1 MLDMIGV
8 GPFITLPLILAAMG
22 GPQAMLGWILGAGL
36 ALCDGLVWAELGAA
50 MPEAGGSYAFL
61 RRIYSGAAGIRSLGR
76 FLAFL
81 YVFQLSFSA
90 PLSAASGCIGL
101 SQYATYLW
109 PSLAGH
115 TLLRSVHIGPY
126 TAGVSAGPETLVAI
140 TALLL
145 VVFLLYRGLTDLRF
159 ATAAMWCSVMAL
171 MTWIV
176 LTGALRGHLSQAFAF
191 PPGAFHL
198 TPAFFLGLGSAM
210 MFATYDYWGYYN
222 ITFLGGEVKDAART
236 VPRAILIS
244 IALVA
249 AIYLAMNI
257 SVLAVL
263 PWQGLVGAQNG
274 AAALGGAAALSLDAR
289 RAVISTFMQTAYGP
303 HFGPAL
309 GKLAAALVMMTAF
322 SGVFSLLLGYSRI
335 PYAAA
340 RDGNYF
346 RVFAR
351 LHAKGFPHVSLLA
364 LGAAAICF
372 CFFSLADVIAAL
384 VVLRILLQFLMQH
397 VGVIYLR
404 RTQPN
409 LPRPFRIWLYP
420 LPPLLALAGFTYIL
434 IERTQLPARASRR
447 GRGDRPGHRH
457 LPAAREVAGQCVNPG
472 GNRAEG
478 VAPFRRL
485 PIQNEPGRVFR

>member
-1 MLDMIGV
+1 V
-8 GPFITLPLILAAMG
+8 
-22 GPQAMLGWILGAGL
+22 
-36 ALCDGLVWAELGAA
+36 
-50 MPEAGGSYAFL
+50 
-61 RRIYSGAAGIRSLGR
+61 
-76 FLAFL
+76 
-81 YVFQLSFSA
+81 
-90 PLSAASGCIGL
+90 
-101 SQYATYLW
+101 
-109 PSLAGH
+109 
-115 TLLRSVHIGPY
+115 
-126 TAGVSAGPETLVAI
+126 
-140 TALLL
+140 

-176 LTGALRGHLSQAFAF
+176 LTGAVRGHLSQAFAF

-222 ITFLGGEVKDAART
+222 ITFLGAEVKDAART

-263 PWQGLVGAQNG
+263 PWQGLVGAQNE
-274 AAALGGAAALSLDAR
+274 DAR
-289 RAVISTFMQTAYGP
+289 RAVISRFMEVAYGP
-303 HFGPAL
+303 RVGPAL
-309 GKLAAALVMMTAF
+309 GRVAAGLVMMTAF

-346 RVFAR
+346 RVFGK
-351 LHAKGFPHVSLLA
+351 LHRKGFPNVSLLM

-397 VGVIYLR
+397 AGVIYLR
-404 RTQPN
+404 RTQPEMK
-409 LPRPFRIWLYP
+409 RPFRIWLYP
-420 LPPLLALAGFTYIL
+420 LPPLVAIAGFLYIL
-434 IERTQLPARASRR
+434 VERPHFLREIAGAGAVLAVGTAIYLVREWVQRA
-447 GRGDRPGHRH
+447 
-457 LPAAREVAGQCVNPG
+457 G
-472 GNRAEG
+472 GG
-478 VAPFRRL
+478 MSPD
-485 PIQNEPGRVFR
+485 PSG

>member
-1 MLDMIGV
+1 MTSIETRPEGEPHLHRSLNLRGAVALNMLDMIGV

-61 RRIYSGAAGIRSLGR
+61 RTIYSGAAGTRKLGR

-81 YVFQLSFSA
+81 FIFQLTFSA
-90 PLSAASGCIGL
+90 PLSVASGCIGL

-109 PSLAGH
+109 PGLAGH
-115 TLLRSVHIGPY
+115 NATHMLHVGGYS
-126 TAGVSAGPETLVAI
+126 AGVSAGPTTLVAI
-140 TALLL
+140 AAVLIA
-145 VVFLLYRGLTDLRF
+145 VFLLYRGLMGLRVV
-159 ATAAMWCSVMAL
+159 AAVMWCAVMGLIA
-171 MTWIV
+171 WILV
-176 LTGALRGHLSQAFAF
+176 TGAVYGHLRQAFTF
-191 PPGAFHL
+191 PPGAFVL
-198 TPAFFLGLGSAM
+198 TPGFFLGLGSAM
-210 MFATYDYWGYYN
+210 LIATYDYWGYYN

-249 AIYLAMNI
+249 AMYLAMNI

-263 PWQGLVGAQNG
+263 PWQGIVGAHD
-274 AAALGGAAALSLDAR
+274 LTAR
-289 RAVISTFMQTAYGP
+289 RAVISTFMEVAYGP
-303 HFGPAL
+303 GIGPAL
-309 GKLAAALVMMTAF
+309 GKVAAVLVMVTAF
-322 SGVFSLLLGYSRI
+322 ASVFSLLLGYSRI

-346 RVFAR
+346 RAFGR
-351 LHAKGFPHVSLLA
+351 LHRKGFPHVSLLV

-397 VGVIYLR
+397 IGVIYLR
-404 RTQPN
+404 QSQPEMT
-409 LPRPFRIWLYP
+409 RPFRIWLYP
-420 LPPLLALAGFTYIL
+420 LPPLLAIAGFIYILVERANFQREILGAGVVILAGALVY
-434 IERTQLPARASRR
+434 
-447 GRGDRPGHRH
+447 
-457 LPAAREVAGQCVNPG
+457 AAREWMNAD
-472 GNRAEG
+472 A
-478 VAPFRRL
+478 
-485 PIQNEPGRVFR
+485 RVD

>member
-1 MLDMIGV
+1 VPELHRSLTLPGAVALNMLDMIGV

-61 RRIYSGAAGIRSLGR
+61 RTIYGGPSGRGGAGR
-76 FLAFL
+76 FIAFL
-81 YVFQLSFSA
+81 FIFQLTFSA
-90 PLSAASGCIGL
+90 PLSVASGCIGL

-109 PSLAGH
+109 PRLAVGH
-115 TLLRSVHIGPY
+115 TAARTLHVGGYS
-126 TAGVSAGPETLVAI
+126 AGVTAGPETLVAI
-140 TALLL
+140 AAVL
-145 VVFLLYRGLTDLRF
+145 VAVFLLYRGLTGLRVM
-159 ATAAMWCSVMAL
+159 TAVMWCAVMTLIA
-171 MTWIV
+171 WIL
-176 LTGALRGHLSQAFAF
+176 LTGVMHGHLRQAFTFA
-191 PPGAFHL
+191 PGAFAP

-210 MFATYDYWGYYN
+210 LIATYDYWGYYN

-249 AIYLAMNI
+249 ALYLTMNI

-263 PWQGLVGAQNG
+263 PWQGIVGAHDLN
-274 AAALGGAAALSLDAR
+274 AR
-289 RAVISTFMQTAYGP
+289 RAVIATFMEVAYGP
-303 HFGPAL
+303 HIGPAL
-309 GKLAAALVMMTAF
+309 GKVAAVLVMVTAF
-322 SGVFSLLLGYSRI
+322 ASVFSLLLGYSRI

-346 RVFAR
+346 RVFGQ
-351 LHAKGFPHVSLLA
+351 LHRNGFPHVSLLM

-404 RTQPN
+404 RTQPEMK
-409 LPRPFRIWLYP
+409 RPFRIWLYP
-420 LPPLLALAGFTYIL
+420 LPPVLAIAGFVYILLERPNFQRELLGAGVVILAGTAIY
-434 IERTQLPARASRR
+434 A
-447 GRGDRPGHRH
+447 GR
-457 LPAAREVAGQCVNPG
+457 
-472 GNRAEG
+472 NR
-478 VAPFRRL
+478 L
-485 PIQNEPGRVFR
+485 KS

>member
-1 MLDMIGV
+1 MPGEPQLHRSLNLPGAVVLNMLDMIGV

-61 RRIYSGAAGIRSLGR
+61 RRIYGGPGGKGQAGR

-101 SQYATYLW
+101 SQYATYVF
-109 PSLAGH
+109 PSLGGH
-115 TLLRSVHIGPY
+115 TAARMLHVGGFR
-126 TAGVSAGPETLVAI
+126 AGIAVGPETGLAI
-140 TALLL
+140 AALLL
-145 VVFLLYRGLTDLRF
+145 VVLLLYRGLTDLRV

-176 LTGALRGHLSQAFAF
+176 LTGVVRGHLSQAFAF

-222 ITFLGGEVKDAART
+222 ITFLGAEVKDAART

-274 AAALGGAAALSLDAR
+274 AAALSLDAR
-289 RAVISTFMQTAYGP
+289 RAVISTFMETAYGP
-303 HFGPAL
+303 HLGPAL
-309 GKLAAALVMMTAF
+309 GRVAAGLVMMTAF

-346 RVFAR
+346 RVFGR
-351 LHAKGFPHVSLLA
+351 LHPKGFPNVSLLM

-397 VGVIYLR
+397 AGVIYLR
-404 RTQPN
+404 RTQPEIK
-409 LPRPFRIWLYP
+409 RPFRIWLYP
-420 LPPLLALAGFTYIL
+420 LPPLLAIAGFVYIL
-434 IERTQLPARASRR
+434 IERAHFQREIA
-447 GRGDRPGHRH
+447 G
-457 LPAAREVAGQCVNPG
+457 AAVLIAVGTVIYLVREGIE
-472 GNRAEG
+472 RSE
-478 VAPFRRL
+478 
-485 PIQNEPGRVFR
+485 